1 MVVGKDINQTRLP
14 RVSNAGKDT
23 SEGWF
28 GGQVVKKD
36 DLVHIVILLAVALG
50 IGIYLIATT
59 VLIAKDG
66 VLYIEQAQ
74 NFSND
79 PIGIIKGDRPFGY
92 PFLIFT
98 ANKLVSFGFDK
109 PLRDKLTTRLGC
121 GTSVSTWIYCAQ
133 SVALLCRLLALVPLY
148 FIGKFLVGS
157 KRSFWAILI
166 LVILPYPARFG
177 SDVLRD
183 WPHILFLATGFLFLL
198 LGAEHGKY
206 WMFGVAG
213 LAAGLGHIIRAECAQ
228 IVIYGIL
235 WLLIS
240 LFLTKPN
247 ISRLK
252 AVCLMLVLLIGFA
265 IPAAPYFK
273 IRGEVLPPKLRE
285 LISCDIPWQSNELE
299 QNSFSPNSGVYT
311 ASAIPIDIL
320 NALVRLAQEISDN
333 LMYFFVPALV
343 IGIYA
348 RFCRQSEATSVEK
361 FFIPAFIV
369 LNVIMLILLYC
380 NCGYISRRHASPLI
394 VFTIFYVAIGMQELA
409 IWLSSVSSR
418 IKPACPEYPTQEKT
432 PPRDGTAGR
441 SNTNQSRQLFF
452 VLLVIGGIIC
462 LPKLF
467 SPIRND
473 KNVYIM
479 AADWL
484 KQNTA
489 QKDLIAVPDIRIS
502 FYAERKGLGYEDDNP
517 SEQVD
522 YVVKIVKGEQ
532 EEPAL
537 DQKLHEVKW
546 FYLNERSKKQKL
558 IIYKTM

>member
-1 MVVGKDINQTRLP
+1 MVVGKDINQI
-14 RVSNAGKDT
+14 
-23 SEGWF
+23 
-28 GGQVVKKD
+28 VKKN
-36 DLVHIVILLAVALG
+36 DLIHIIILSAVTLG

-66 VLYIEQAQ
+66 VIYIEQAQ
-74 NFSND
+74 NFSDN
-79 PIGIIKGDRPFGY
+79 PIGIIKGGRPFGY
-92 PFLIFT
+92 TFLIF
-98 ANKLVSFGFDK
+98 AAHKLVS
-109 PLRDKLTTRLGC
+109 LLGC

-133 SVALLCRLLALVPLY
+133 SVTLLCRLLALVPLY
-148 FIGKFLVGS
+148 FMGKFLVGS

-198 LGAEHGKY
+198 LGAKHGKY
-206 WMFGVAG
+206 WMFGVTG
-213 LAAGLGHIIRAECAQ
+213 LAAGLGHTIRAECAQ

-240 LFLTKPN
+240 LFLTRPN

-252 AVCLMLVLLIGFA
+252 AVCLILVLLIGFA
-265 IPAAPYFK
+265 IPVAPYMK
-273 IRGEVLPPKLRE
+273 AKGIVLPPKLKN
-285 LISCDIPWQSNELE
+285 LISCNTPWQTGGLE
-299 QNSFSPNSGVYT
+299 QNGFECDVET
-311 ASAIPIDIL
+311 CAASAMSIDIL
-320 NALVRLAQEISDN
+320 NALVRLAQEISDD

-348 RFCRQSEATSVEK
+348 RFCRQSEATSIEK

-369 LNVIMLILLYC
+369 FNVIMLILLYC
-380 NCGYISRRHASPLI
+380 NYGYISRRHASPLI
-394 VFTIFYVAIGMQELA
+394 VFTIFYVTIGMQELA
-409 IWLSSVSSR
+409 NWLSSVSSQ
-418 IKPACPEYPTQEKT
+418 I
-432 PPRDGTAGR
+432 R
-441 SNTNQSRQLFF
+441 SSTNQSRRLFF
-452 VLLVIGGIIC
+452 AMLVIGGIIC

-467 SPIRND
+467 SPIRID
-473 KNVYIM
+473 KKVYRM
-479 AADWL
+479 AAGWL

-502 FYAERKGLGYEDDNP
+502 FYAERKGLGYEDNNP

-532 EEPAL
+532 EEPASN
-537 DQKLHEVKW
+537 QKLHEVKW
-546 FYLNERSKKQKL
+546 FYLDKRSKKQKL